1 MHDPAL
7 RPENLRRSL
16 LHVCSAVS
24 ALVLL
29 RYVFSPAGIVAFAV
43 GFACFAWTLE
53 ITRRRWSGWNGL
65 LMRWLGTVAHAHEA
79 ARVNS
84 STWYATAMA
93 IIAVVFTPVA
103 CAVGIAVLGLGDP
116 AAGFVGRR
124 WGTVKL
130 AAGRSLE
137 GTLAFVV
144 VGGLG
149 AFVALRIG
157 WPELGVGSSVALA
170 TMGAAFGA
178 AAEVGSRRVDDNFA
192 VPIAAA
198 LGAMIAA

>member
-1 MHDPAL
+1 
-7 RPENLRRSL
+7 
-16 LHVCSAVS
+16 VCSAVS